1 VLIAN
6 CPRLASFSGAE
17 IALVF
22 CPFPLFVL
30 LMLSRFFRRLAAGLA
45 FPALLLGTAT
55 LPTRAQ
61 APASLATDLP
71 ATQAAGIIR
80 EITEAVGLQPRFELR
95 ATTQIDNAAAVVY
108 GGRRY
113 LLYNPKFLA
122 AVNRA
127 GHTDWAGISIL
138 AHEMGHPHTGHT
150 LRAGGSQPDDEI
162 EADEFS
168 GFVLR
173 RLGASLAQ
181 AQAAMATVSPDAGSA
196 THPGRAPRL
205 AAISRGWGRANT
217 QIVAST
223 QAGSVQPSAQP
234 IAVAPRPVQPNA
246 PVRYETAGS
255 DEPASAATVALARG
269 ASNAPVRLVGQLT
282 FRDNPQVPFYL
293 TSALNVVRLADESSA
308 DEDDASRVRE
318 AEVVGHLRRTGNAAF
333 PFVLE
338 DGQQRPLFV
347 TPRGDVY
354 NQQGQRVAKLHDP
367 S

>member
-1 VLIAN
+1 
-6 CPRLASFSGAE
+6 
-17 IALVF
+17 
-22 CPFPLFVL
+22 
-30 LMLSRFFRRLAAGLA
+30 MLSCFFRRLAAGLA
-45 FPALLLGTAT
+45 LPALLLGAV
-55 LPTRAQ
+55 PSPAQ
-61 APASLATDLP
+61 AQAASRATDLP
-71 ATQAAGIIR
+71 ASQAAGIIR

-95 ATTQIDNAAAVVY
+95 ATTQVGNAAAVVY

-113 LLYNPKFLA
+113 LLYNPQFLA

-138 AHEMGHPHTGHT
+138 AHEMGHHLNGHT
-150 LRAGGSQPDDEI
+150 LRAGGSQPEDEM

-181 AQAAMATVSPDAGSA
+181 AQAAMATASPDAGSA

-217 QIVAST
+217 QIVASA
-223 QAGSVQPSAQP
+223 QPGSTQPSAQP
-234 IAVAPRPVQPNA
+234 IALAPRPVRPPSA
-246 PVRYETAGS
+246 PTRYEAAGD

-282 FRDNPQVPFYL
+282 FRDNPEVPFYL
-293 TSALNVVRLADESSA
+293 TSALNVVRLAEESSN
-308 DEDDASRVRE
+308 DEDEAGRVRD
-318 AEVVGHLRRTGNAAF
+318 AEVVGRLRRTGNATF

-354 NQQGQRVAKLHDP
+354 NKEGQRVAKLHD
-367 S
+367 

>member
-1 VLIAN
+1 MT
-6 CPRLASFSGAE
+6 
-17 IALVF
+17 
-22 CPFPLFVL
+22 
-30 LMLSRFFRRLAAGLA
+30 MLSRSLRRLAVVLGV
-45 FPALLLGTAT
+45 PALLLTAT
-55 LPTRAQ
+55 A
-61 APASLATDLP
+61 APAAAQLP
-71 ATQAAGIIR
+71 ASRTTDMPASQAAGIIR
-80 EITEAVGLQPRFELR
+80 EITDAVGLQPRFELR
-95 ATTQIDNAAAVVY
+95 ATTQVANAAAVVY

-113 LLYNPKFLA
+113 LLYNPSFLA

-127 GHTDWAGISIL
+127 GHTDWGGISIL
-138 AHEMGHPHTGHT
+138 AHEMGHHLNGHT

-181 AQAAMATVSPDAGSA
+181 AQAAMAAVSPTTSSA

-205 AAISRGWGRANT
+205 AAIGRGWGRANT
-217 QIVAST
+217 QIVASA
-223 QAGSVQPSAQP
+223 QPGSAQPSAQP
-234 IAVAPRPVQPNA
+234 IALAPRPVQQPSA
-246 PVRYETAGS
+246 ASY

-282 FRDNPQVPFYL
+282 FRDNPAVPFYL
-293 TSALNVVRLADESSA
+293 TSALNVVRLADESSD
-308 DEDDASRVRE
+308 DEDDASRVRD

-354 NQQGQRVAKLHDP
+354 NKEGQRVAKLHDP